1 MTFYEGCLY
10 VGCFTKYTDSAIARY
25 AVDKQG
31 NLVNTMDEGLGM
43 NFEMAVPLDYSTISE
58 QAQGLTFY
66 NDKLL
71 LSHSFGI
78 LPSRVVFYE
87 KSDKRLYVDENS
99 AISYRFPERIE
110 QIFVDGDDLYVLFES
125 AAYAYSSASV
135 NIVDRVLKLSLPRME
150 KYQQSTQNQY

>member
-1 MTFYEGCLY
+1 MGWQF
-10 VGCFTKYTDSAIARY
+10 
-25 AVDKQG
+25 
-31 NLVNTMDEGLGM
+31 
-43 NFEMAVPLDYSTISE
+43 PLIIPPFPNRHRE
-58 QAQGLTFY
+58 WAFY

-99 AISYRFPERIE
+99 AVSYRFPERIE

-150 KYQQSTQNQY
+150 EYQQSIQSNVSQY